1 MDINVLRGIA
11 TLIVMLA
18 FLGMVVWVYAYR
30 SKSHF
35 DEAANLPFDGEDL
48 TPKENKHE

>member
-11 TLIVMLA
+11 TLFVMLA
-18 FLGMVVWVYAYR
+18 FLGMVAWVYAYR

-35 DEAANLPFDGEDL
+35 DEAAKLPFDGEDVA
-48 TPKENKHE
+48 PQENHYE